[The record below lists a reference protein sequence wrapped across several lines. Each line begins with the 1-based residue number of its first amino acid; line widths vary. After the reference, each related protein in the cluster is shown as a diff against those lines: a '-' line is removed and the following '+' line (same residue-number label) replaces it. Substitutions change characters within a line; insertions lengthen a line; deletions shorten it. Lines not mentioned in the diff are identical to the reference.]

1 MCGREIT
8 RESDSINFVEGARA
22 RDGLE
27 HFMASSLVC
36 GWMVSGAVHTGGA
49 LQARGWSVS
58 GDWTATITSWSTRG
72 HTGCAG

>member
-8 RESDSINFVEGARA
+8 RESDSINLVEVARA

-36 GWMVSGAVHTGGA
+36 G
-49 LQARGWSVS
+49 
-58 GDWTATITSWSTRG
+58 
-72 HTGCAG
+72 